1 MRVFDK
7 YDAPVLMI
15 ITFILLSFVVMLVG
29 IYVGSLLGGEGGT
42 VLGAA
47 VSLLALSAVTFSLA
61 LRLSG
66 E

>member
-1 MRVFDK
+1 MRLFDK
-7 YDAPVLMI
+7 YDAPVLML
-15 ITFILLSFVVMLVG
+15 ITFTLLSFVVMLVG
-29 IYVGSLLGGEGGT
+29 IYVGSLLGGEGGM